1 MIAVVLTATMLFS
14 VTACGSPGTA
24 APDSGTPDSG
34 SSDDNS
40 PAESTESSAADTSA
54 AEEDQ
59 TYDPVTIQFWN
70 SWTGSDGEVLTE
82 LVEKFNETNKWNIT
96 VEMDISSDFNS
107 QFFTAMAADA
117 GPDMILTW
125 SALKYNFTDQLT
137 GIDDIWEKTDLKKEN
152 FMSTYLEA
160 TSQEDTLYGIPF
172 QLTKYCMFWNKD
184 LFQNAGL
191 DPETPPASYDDW
203 LQYAEKIT
211 DESSHVYGSGLDYS
225 NVAAM
230 STIMQMF
237 GGLMV
242 DQDQDGTWKANFT
255 ENAGFERFIDWYKE
269 QANANYMPNSND
281 LDTIFLAGQMGLYI
295 TGPWIMS
302 DLNNYGINYGVASIP
317 EDQGGKF
324 SPTLTMMFGVTTC
337 ASEEKK
343 QACYRFIQWWH
354 TGNDGDA
361 PADTPAFRWANE
373 IGYPSYYIPII
384 ESDEYQNNQRIL
396 AITNT
401 DPSYSADCCTPSN
414 FKPYMSLY
422 SDVLNVMYQEIL
434 YEKDAKTLLDEAQT
448 KTDEIISSME

>member
-1 MIAVVLTATMLFS
+1 MVKKMIAVVLTATMLFS

-24 APDSGTPDSG
+24 APDSG
-34 SSDDNS
+34 SSDNNS
-40 PAESTESSAADTSA
+40 PVESTESSVADASA

-137 GIDDIWEKTDLKKEN
+137 SIDDIWEKTDLKKEN
-152 FMSTYLEA
+152 FMNTYLEA

-225 NVAAM
+225 NIAAM

-242 DQDQDGTWKANFT
+242 DQDHLESQLHRKRRIRAFY
-255 ENAGFERFIDWYKE
+255 RLV
-269 QANANYMPNSND
+269 QR
-281 LDTIFLAGQMGLYI
+281 AGQCQLH
-295 TGPWIMS
+295 
-302 DLNNYGINYGVASIP
+302 A
-317 EDQGGKF
+317 
-324 SPTLTMMFGVTTC
+324 
-337 ASEEKK
+337 K
-343 QACYRFIQWWH
+343 Q
-354 TGNDGDA
+354 
-361 PADTPAFRWANE
+361 
-373 IGYPSYYIPII
+373 
-384 ESDEYQNNQRIL
+384 
-396 AITNT
+396 
-401 DPSYSADCCTPSN
+401 
-414 FKPYMSLY
+414 
-422 SDVLNVMYQEIL
+422 
-434 YEKDAKTLLDEAQT
+434 
-448 KTDEIISSME
+448 